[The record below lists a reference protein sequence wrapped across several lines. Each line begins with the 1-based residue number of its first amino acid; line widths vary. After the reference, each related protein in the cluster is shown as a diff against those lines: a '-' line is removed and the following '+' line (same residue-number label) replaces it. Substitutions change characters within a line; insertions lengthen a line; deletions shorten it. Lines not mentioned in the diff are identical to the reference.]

1 MTDLRDLAGFV
12 AATNAGGYTMDLL
25 VPDAGRDADR
35 LCHHVSGQLVA
46 DQQWHEGE
54 DVALATSF
62 APDTAIAG
70 L

>member
-1 MTDLRDLAGFV
+1 
-12 AATNAGGYTMDLL
+12 
-25 VPDAGRDADR
+25 
-35 LCHHVSGQLVA
+35 VA